1 MAANY
6 YVRFDDNDKPETLLR
21 ALNGIVSVWNKT
33 KQEFVDTKLSEL
45 QLGGLG
51 GSADYRR
58 LANPA
63 DHVPFMAL
71 G

>member
-6 YVRFDDNDKPETLLR
+6 YVRFDDNNKPETLLR
-21 ALNGIVSVWNKT
+21 ALNGIVAVWNKT
-33 KQEFVDTKLSEL
+33 KQEFVDTNLSEL

-58 LANPA
+58 LRKPA
-63 DHVPFMAL
+63 EHVNFLAL
-71 G
+71 